1 MMLVRAAFLL
11 VAVGVAFGQIRDA
24 VYEDCGSTA
33 EIISLQVEPCDSDP
47 CVMKRGT
54 AARIYFEMVSD
65 QDSDTAVL
73 DATTTLFGIPVPVPG
88 IETNMC
94 NGVVKCPI
102 KKGNT
107 YKGVFTTPIPSFA
120 PVGKTPLTMK
130 LKGDKG
136 VSICTK
142 SSLVLV

>member
-54 AARIYFEMVSD
+54 AARIYFEMISD
-65 QDSDTAVL
+65 QDSDTAKL
-73 DATTTLFGIPVPVPG
+73 EATTKVFGITLPVPG

-94 NGVVKCPI
+94 NVVNCPI

-107 YKGVFTTPIPSFA
+107 YKGVFTAPIPSFA
-120 PVGKTPLTMK
+120 PAGKTPLTMK

-142 SSLVLV
+142 SLLVLV